1 MVKKMMKK
9 RSIRIGA
16 SAIVVLSLCAIFS
29 PLCLATQP
37 DIVIESTTGS
47 RNHVYMTIRNNEME
61 EVKMVYWSIDVQGG
75 IFKNIHHTSLGI
87 IETLGG
93 GCPYSMRSTAP
104 IHGFGRVQITLTIG
118 NDWFDETPFA
128 EIHGEGFVLGNYVL
142 FPGID

>member
-1 MVKKMMKK
+1 MVKN

-37 DIVIESTTGS
+37 DIVIESAAGS
-47 RNHVYMTIRNNEME
+47 RNSVYLTIRNNEME

-75 IFKNIHHTSLGI
+75 LFKNIHHTSLGV

-93 GCPYSMRSTAP
+93 GCPYSMRSTSP

-118 NDWFDETPFA
+118 DKWFDESPYTK
-128 EIHGEGFVLGNYVL
+128 IVGGGFVLGNHVL
-142 FPGID
+142 FPGI